1 MAISLI
7 AYAKADIRAS
17 YSAIEAVR
25 EKKGNEKAT
34 KAIAAYHAQQ
44 AIEKILKAEIY
55 RIDPDISPRKMYTH
69 KIYDLCDIA
78 QTYGIKI
85 PKEVKEKSYM
95 YSDWEAA
102 GRYDLH
108 FTVRTDS
115 IEKALQLAENWLD
128 EIGSGRD
135 LTI

>member
-7 AYAKADIRAS
+7 AYAKADILAS
-17 YSAIEAVR
+17 YSALEAVR

-55 RIDPDISPRKMYTH
+55 RADPDINPRKMYTH

-85 PKEVKEKSYM
+85 PKGINEKSYI
-95 YSDWEAA
+95 YSDWEVA

-115 IEKALQLAENWLD
+115 IKKALQLAENWLD
-128 EIGSGRD
+128 EIEA
-135 LTI
+135 